1 MHSSPVVTCRRPQKV
16 ATLDAT
22 RSVLPDGRRRPQEQQ
37 IVNYMFLS
45 SLTGVVWSD
54 ARVAPP
60 PLALLGLPYY
70 VAHVAGQHGMRGMSS
85 GMWESCLAKWATKW
99 AAYEPQ
105 QDEEELADTVPP
117 LPTLKAAMEAYLV
130 ECEGEQGEET
140 KWRTALLKQGAKT
153 KAKIEQLK
161 EQLVE
166 EMRAET
172 KAKEELMLQTRAE
185 MAAKIEE
192 VKAAQAE
199 IKVMMQQLLSQS
211 QWALA

>member
-1 MHSSPVVTCRRPQKV
+1 
-16 ATLDAT
+16 
-22 RSVLPDGRRRPQEQQ
+22 
-37 IVNYMFLS
+37 
-45 SLTGVVWSD
+45 
-54 ARVAPP
+54 
-60 PLALLGLPYY
+60 
-70 VAHVAGQHGMRGMSS
+70 
-85 GMWESCLAKWATKW
+85 
-99 AAYEPQ
+99 
-105 QDEEELADTVPP
+105 
-117 LPTLKAAMEAYLV
+117 MEAYLV